1 MLELLKAVPLLLLQT
16 SHLHNNKPSGAS
28 APCSS
33 NLTTTPHQRQPIP
46 LKTYITT
53 INNKIPI
60 IHSSHLSS
68 QFVDHLD
75 GNAEVTLQRANKCEI
90 ILFGRLI
97 IVCYFFY
104 FPSLKYLITFQFS
117 LLFLRQNLILSP
129 VSLFSFMSTLTAWTA
144 PNLSDSALNV
154 ITEPET

>member
-1 MLELLKAVPLLLLQT
+1 MPLVSST
-16 SHLHNNKPSGAS
+16 R
-28 APCSS
+28 CSS
-33 NLTTTPHQRQPIP
+33 CSKRFRCSSFKPRTYTTTNTIRSVSTLFFEPHNHPHQRQPLP
-46 LKTYITT
+46 LKTDMTT

-90 ILFGRLI
+90 ILFVRLI
-97 IVCYFFY
+97 IVWYSFY
-104 FPSLKYLITFQFS
+104 SLSFKCLITFQFS

-129 VSLFSFMSTLTAWTA
+129 ASLFSLC
-144 PNLSDSALNV
+144 LL
-154 ITEPET
+154 